1 MLEPPPVAGGK
12 SSPSASFQVMQSIK
26 SISVSPNGRY
36 AALLRP
42 QEVHLFDLE
51 GRSYHG
57 MIPARQVNCLLCLGG
72 GFSVPPTHMHIC
84 TFHCMVPSRRHYLK
98 ICYLAYAQG
107 SGPST
112 VLEFGPLGDVLAI
125 GTANNRLF
133 LYNVATRQLADLS
146 DQLATAVQDKLGKMP
161 GSISCI
167 AFLPDSKASCPAAAP
182 VKSSCFADQVAE
194 EACKPDLLPCCRGS
208 WLSSQRQ
215 AVCAS
220 STLWLQ
226 QLQLRLEI
234 SGSGGTRMAA
244 VLRRGQTLL
253 APTPGSST

>member
-1 MLEPPPVAGGK
+1 MLEPLPVAGGK
-12 SSPSASFQVMQSIK
+12 ISPSASFQIMHSIK
-26 SISVSPNGRY
+26 SISVSPNGKY

-51 GRSYHG
+51 GLCYHG
-57 MIPARQVNCLLCLGG
+57 MIPAREVRYLLSLRR
-72 GFSVPPTHMHIC
+72 GFSVPLTHTHIC
-84 TFHCMVPSRRHYLK
+84 TFRCMVPSCRHHLK
-98 ICYLAYAQG
+98 IQFLAYAQG

-125 GTANNRLF
+125 GTANNSLF
-133 LYNVATRQLADLS
+133 LYNVATRQPVDLP
-146 DQLATAVQDKLGKMP
+146 DQLATVLQDKLGKMP

-167 AFLPDSKASCPAAAP
+167 AFTPDSKASCPAAAP
-182 VKSSCFADQVAE
+182 VKLSCSADQVAG
-194 EACKPDLLPCCRGS
+194 EACNTDLLPCCRRN

-226 QLQLRLEI
+226 QPLLHLGI

-244 VLRRGQTLL
+244 VLRRSQTLL